1 MSTLIKNALLNG
13 EKKHIYIEDGR
24 IAGIGRIL
32 EADEVIDAEG
42 MIAMPGLVNTHTHAA
57 MSLLRG
63 YGDDMP
69 LHEWLEKRIWPAES
83 KLTGEMV
90 YWGTRLAALE
100 MIKSG
105 TTAFNDMYFFMED
118 AARAV
123 NDAGIRALL
132 GYGFIDLFDEEK
144 REREIKET
152 ERFLRYV
159 EGMRNHRIK
168 ASIAPHAIYTVS
180 KEGLEWSAE
189 YAREKGLRL
198 HIHVSE
204 TEKELKDSM
213 EQHGMSPVKYLDS
226 IGFLGNDVIA
236 AHSVWLDDEDIE
248 IYAKKGVWP
257 SHNPAS
263 NMKLA
268 VGKAMPYT
276 AMRNAGIKP
285 VLGTDGAASNNNL
298 DMLEEMKIAA
308 ILQKL
313 SGDPTALPAHE
324 AIKMAT
330 EWGAQAL
337 GFKAGKIEE
346 GYAADIILIRRDIPE
361 MVPMH
366 SWESNIVYSANGSA
380 VDTVICDGKILMKNR
395 RIEGEEEV
403 IKKVREMAE
412 RFYTQ
417 S

>member
-1 MSTLIKNALLNG
+1 MSILIKNALLNG
-13 EKKHIYIEDGR
+13 ERNNIYIEENR
-24 IAGIGRIL
+24 ISEIGRII
-32 EADEVIDAEG
+32 EADEIVDAGG

-69 LHEWLEKRIWPAES
+69 LHEWLQNRIWPAEA
-83 KLTGEMV
+83 KLTGEMA
-90 YWGTRLAALE
+90 YWGTRLAIIE

-118 AARAV
+118 VARAV
-123 NDAGIRALL
+123 KDGGIRALL
-132 GYGFIDLFDEEK
+132 GYGFIDLFDDEK
-144 REREIKET
+144 REKEIKAT
-152 ERFLRYV
+152 EKFVNFV
-159 EGMRNHRIK
+159 ENMRNPRIK
-168 ASIAPHAIYTVS
+168 ASVAPHAIYTVS
-180 KEGLEWSAE
+180 KEGLEWSAQ

-204 TEKELKDSM
+204 TEKEVKDTM

-226 IGFLGNDVIA
+226 MGFLGNDVIA
-236 AHSVWLDDEDIE
+236 AHSVWLSDEDIE
-248 IYAKKGVWP
+248 IYAKRGVWP

-268 VGKAMPYT
+268 VGKAMPYSK
-276 AMRNAGIKP
+276 MRDEGIKP

-308 ILQKL
+308 LLQKL

-324 AIKMAT
+324 AIRMAA

-337 GFKAGKIEE
+337 GFNAGKMEE
-346 GYAADIILIRRDIPE
+346 GYLADIILIRTDIPE

-366 SWESNIVYSANGSA
+366 NWESNVVYSANGSA
-380 VDTVICDGKILMKNR
+380 VDTVICDGNILMKNR
-395 RIEGEEEV
+395 EIEGEEEV
-403 IKKVREMAE
+403 IRKAREMAE
-412 RFYTQ
+412 RFY
-417 S
+417 